1 MHVGSRIGQSV
12 QASHAIVQVHDDVLA
27 GTILLAVQE
36 FRHLFGTL
44 REAVAK
50 AIRVAGLGLDVKA
63 ILTLEVVEMSHGE
76 LENVGFFQLCDVFF
90 AVAL

>member
-1 MHVGSRIGQSV
+1 MLS
-12 QASHAIVQVHDDVLA
+12 

-44 REAVAK
+44 REAIAK
-50 AIRVAGLGLDVKA
+50 TIGVTGLRFDVKL